1 MEVDSEKKEDEE
13 DEEDAELPD
22 AEVYEMTIIVELK
35 AMVDDLRQLD
45 AIVLHLNLEVSRGKG
60 QVASIKV
67 NVSVEVSHSE

>member
-1 MEVDSEKKEDEE
+1 MEVDSEKKE

-22 AEVYEMTIIVELK
+22 AEVYEMTITVELK
-35 AMVDDLRQLD
+35 VMVDDLRQLD
-45 AIVLHLNLEVSRGKG
+45 TIVLHLDLEVPRGRG

>member
-1 MEVDSEKKEDEE
+1 MEVDSEKKE

-22 AEVYEMTIIVELK
+22 AEVYEMTITVELK
-35 AMVDDLRQLD
+35 VMVDDLRQLD
-45 AIVLHLNLEVSRGKG
+45 AIVLHLNVEVPRGRG